1 MHSPLADSN
10 PGPSLSAVVDLAKVV
25 LSGPV
30 PRPDRA
36 RPASR
41 SAGLGGASPPRPSGA
56 WVVALLAVFAAIW
69 LPQLAQSSL
78 VPPTDNIEQLTW
90 VRSLEWGY
98 YKHPPLPTWVLWL
111 PVQLIGLSGPVTYVL
126 GATFVLAAMG
136 LLWRFLA
143 ALRGSVYATVALLAA
158 LCITYYNGRL
168 YYYNHEMVL
177 VPFAVAS
184 AAFTWK
190 AFVSRQR
197 RWWLGL
203 GVCLGV
209 AGLAKYH
216 IVVMA
221 LAVAV
226 FWTWQRGW
234 RDADHR
240 RGLALAAAVSLV
252 VMAPHLHWLWT
263 HDLGPI
269 RYAMESSLGIDHHGM
284 RRLGVCLRWLFD
296 QLLNRALPAW
306 ILLLSVLWLAGR
318 GRADGPVPSR
328 APLPD
333 DAGTSRRLRLCF
345 GLTPLVFTFVLG
357 LAAGADL
364 QLHWGAPFLLLAVP
378 AFMELGPW
386 KEAWHRISLKS
397 ALKSFCLIQLLLLA
411 WGQMISATGEF
422 RLQRHHWRNF
432 DAKALADSVAP
443 AARAQL
449 GGPVRVIAGPPA
461 EAGALALQLGER
473 PLVLIDG
480 RFDISPWVNKE
491 LVDECGVLELSR
503 DASPP
508 GYRPVGDKFPGL
520 HWRTVVPRSPSIYCT
535 WRAHAAN

>member
-1 MHSPLADSN
+1 VVR
-10 PGPSLSAVVDLAKVV
+10 SAEAV

-36 RPASR
+36 RPASP
-41 SAGLGGASPPRPSGA
+41 SAESRGTSPPRPSGA
-56 WVVALLAVFAAIW
+56 WVIALLAVFAAIW
-69 LPQLAQSSL
+69 LPHLAQSSL

-111 PVQLIGLSGPVTYVL
+111 PVQLMGLSGGVTYAL

-136 LLWRFLA
+136 MLWRFLA
-143 ALRGSVYATVALLAA
+143 ALRGTVYATVALLAA

-168 YYYNHEMVL
+168 YYYNHEVVL
-177 VPFAVAS
+177 IPFAVAS
-184 AAFTWK
+184 AVLTWK

-209 AGLAKYH
+209 GGLAKYH

-226 FWTWQRGW
+226 FWVWQRGW

-240 RGLALAAAVSLV
+240 RGLALAATVSLA
-252 VMAPHLHWLWT
+252 VMAPHLYWLWT

-269 RYAMESSLGIDHHGM
+269 RYAMESSLGLDLHGM

-306 ILLLSVLWLAGR
+306 LLLLSVLWLAV
-318 GRADGPVPSR
+318 RARTDVQVPSR

-333 DAGTSRRLRLCF
+333 DAGMSRRLLLCF
-345 GLTPLVFTFVLG
+345 GLTPLVFTLVLG
-357 LAAGADL
+357 LAVGADL

-386 KEAWHRISLKS
+386 KEAWPRASLKS
-397 ALKSFCLIQLLLLA
+397 ALKSFFLIQLVLLA
-411 WGQMISATGEF
+411 WGQMISANGEF

-432 DAKALADSVAP
+432 DAKALADAVAP

-461 EAGALALQLGER
+461 EAGALAMQLGER

-480 RFDISPWVNKE
+480 RFDISPWVKKE
-491 LVDECGVLELSR
+491 LVDDCGVLELSKT
-503 DASPP
+503 ASHP
-508 GYRPVGDKFPGL
+508 GYHPVGKKFPGL
-520 HWRTVVPRSPSIYCT
+520 YWRTVVPRSPSIYCMR
-535 WRAHAAN
+535 RANAAN